1 MPKRISWIVILV
13 LMALLLGGCG
23 MLTAEQMYCL
33 PKRSED
39 YNNLQSA
46 IDSAMIDL
54 AYCAPRAGENQQPVQ
69 MVDLDGDG
77 VSEYLLFAKSN
88 DDRPLQIL
96 IFRNMDGKYV
106 HTDTVE
112 SNGTAF
118 DQVEYVQ
125 MDDEPGLE
133 IVVGCQVSAQVV
145 RTLSVYT
152 MHHGDIEQLLSVN
165 YTKFMPL
172 NLDGNEKSELFLI
185 RPGNLDTD
193 NGIVELYSMGKG
205 TMERSNEASL
215 SQPASKL
222 KRVIVGQLYG
232 GTAAVYVASAVDETT
247 LVTDVF
253 AVKENKLINVALSN
267 EAGTSVQT
275 MRNYYVY
282 ADDMD
287 GDGVVELPQLM
298 TMKPLSAGRSE
309 DRYYLIRWYA
319 MSPEGEKVEKVYTFH
334 NFLGGW
340 YMHLDTAIASRITV
354 SSLGS
359 QFDFYLW
366 DENYKSAQ
374 KLMTVY
380 AYTGQNREEQATV
393 DGRFVLHRTES
404 TVYAASLEL
413 LAEAYGL
420 TRDSVIYSFRM
431 IQQAWNTGET

>member
-13 LMALLLGGCG
+13 LTALLLGGCG

-46 IDSAMIDL
+46 INSAMTDL

-88 DDRPLQIL
+88 DDRPLRIL

-133 IVVGCQVSAQVV
+133 IVVGCQVSDQVV

-232 GTAAVYVASAVDETT
+232 GTSAVYVASAVDETT

-253 AVKENKLINVALSN
+253 TVKENKLINVALSN

-275 MRNYYVY
+275 IRNYYVY

-287 GDGVVELPQLM
+287 SDGVVELPQLM
-298 TMKPLSAGRSE
+298 TMKPLSMGRSE

-354 SSLGS
+354 SGLGS

-366 DENYKSAQ
+366 DENYKFAQ
-374 KLMTVY
+374 KLMTIY

-404 TVYAASLEL
+404 TVYAASMEL
-413 LAEAYGL
+413 VAETYGL
-420 TRDSVIYSFRM
+420 TQDSVIYSFRM